1 MASGFRVSP
10 KYVGPVKLCVFDW
23 AGKFTIPSSIKFI
36 SKISQKSRKR
46 PMSLL
51 LLMTIS
57 EIISMIG
64 QVSKKNVMDKTFFA
78 DSTK

>member
-36 SKISQKSRKR
+36 WKISQKSRER
-46 PMSLL
+46 PEPKLCIPS
-51 LLMTIS
+51 TIN
-57 EIISMIG
+57 I
-64 QVSKKNVMDKTFFA
+64 
-78 DSTK
+78 

>member
-36 SKISQKSRKR
+36 SKISQKSERR
-46 PMSLL
+46 MSLL
-51 LLMTIS
+51 LLITIS
-57 EIISMIG
+57 QIISMIG
-64 QVSKKNVMDKTFFA
+64 QVSKFDG
-78 DSTK
+78 